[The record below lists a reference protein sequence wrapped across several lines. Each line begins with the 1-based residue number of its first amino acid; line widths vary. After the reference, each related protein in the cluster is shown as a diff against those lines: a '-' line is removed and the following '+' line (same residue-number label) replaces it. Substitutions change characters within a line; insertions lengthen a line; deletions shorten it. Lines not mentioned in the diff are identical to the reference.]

1 MPAPPAISP
10 TAKKAIPTQ
19 STASVFAA
27 SFTSALT
34 RGAPVAFLATMAQSP
49 PDTFHVVGIWP
60 RPVLDASQ
68 KCCEPGGLA
77 GAPPGCRY

>member
-1 MPAPPAISP
+1 MPARPAISP
-10 TAKKAIPTQ
+10 TAKKAIP
-19 STASVFAA
+19 VFAA

-34 RGAPVAFLATMAQSP
+34 RGAPVAFIATMAQSP